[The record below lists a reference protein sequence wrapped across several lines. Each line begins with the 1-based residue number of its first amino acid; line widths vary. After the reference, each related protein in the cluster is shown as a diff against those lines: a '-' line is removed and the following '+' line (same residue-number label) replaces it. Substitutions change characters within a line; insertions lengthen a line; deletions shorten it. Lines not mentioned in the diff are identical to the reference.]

1 VVDVVH
7 PRDMVQAMMGGRG
20 WTIIRTPRE
29 TESGFQPMP
38 EVDGR
43 SSGEVAKDDVSYVE
57 LMEWIRPAPR
67 S

>member
-1 VVDVVH
+1 
-7 PRDMVQAMMGGRG
+7 MMGGRG